1 MKKLITLMI
10 VALCAATLFAQV
22 PEKFSYQ
29 AVVRNASNQLVTNA
43 PVSVRVSIL
52 QGGADGTALYV
63 ETHTAVT
70 NANGLLTL
78 EIGGGKAE
86 QGAFDRIDWA
96 SGSFFLKTETD
107 PNGGSD
113 YSITSVQQLLSVP
126 YALYAKEA
134 ANGFSGD
141 YNDLT
146 NKPAIPQNV
155 GELTNDAGYITL
167 NDIPTSS
174 KSGETNDAGVV
185 QTTACGEI
193 DLCDMASQLA
203 RLQAQFARQ
212 QAQMEETQTA
222 LLSTVDDSEPCPGTP
237 TVKDIDGNVYN
248 TVKIGEQCW
257 MRENLRTTRYADG
270 SPIPAGGSACSFTEP
285 YYYDYPSSG
294 FPLEKR
300 GYLYNWPAVMHGEA
314 ASDANPSNVQG
325 ICPDGWHLPSTSE
338 WTQLTDYVRSVPN
351 YVCDID
357 NDEYGGSSI
366 NKALSATEGWNGLG
380 HWSEINIQCYAD
392 VNQEMNNATGFSAIP
407 IGAVGGMAH
416 NGPIGFVGA
425 CCLGEMAFFWS
436 SSKQS
441 FPWGS
446 EYPISFWLEEYWTG
460 FNGEDRLGE
469 GGDVGFSVRCLRG
482 SATVGETSVTVPSV
496 TTSEVSD
503 VSGVTAV
510 CGGEV
515 TAEGGAEVTE
525 RGVCWGTEPNPTVED
540 SHTSDGTGTG
550 EFVST
555 LTDLVPN
562 TNYYVR
568 AYATNSVGT
577 VYGEVMSFTTAIII
591 PAGDAQPCPGN
602 ETVTDI
608 DGNVYN
614 TVKIGEQC
622 WMKENLRVTHY
633 VDGVEIPL
641 ESTPSVDVAFVY
653 NPDDNANNILTHGY
667 LYNWAAVMHGM
678 PTSNTNPSNVQGV
691 CPTGWHVPSDAEW
704 TQLTDYV
711 GNESSYWCGGNSNN
725 IAKALAA
732 QTGWNINNNGCTV
745 GNSQDANNATGFSAL
760 PAGLYSGWGDDYGG
774 FDDYADFWSATQV
787 SNWQALLFHIS
798 NVREYVDRYSNDKY
812 DGKSVRCVLG
822 DGYNFAAVTTEEVT
836 NVTLHGATCGG
847 DVVYEGN
854 TDVTERGVCWST
866 EPNPT
871 VEDSHTSD
879 GSGMGEFI
887 STLTD
892 LTPNT
897 TYYVKAYATNSV
909 GTAYG
914 NEVSF
919 TTAEEDTCT
928 IISLPYTENFD
939 SYTTTTT
946 AATGVEPTCWELVQ
960 EDVAMTDAN
969 RPQLYYKS
977 SYAHSGN
984 YSLLLNYRGIY
995 AMPVVSQQ
1003 IPLNTLK
1010 MEMYLR
1016 QPRDYYQLQVGVWED
1031 NGTFVP
1037 VATVHNAS
1045 TGTEFVEVDFSSYTG
1060 DGGRIAFRNLNSN
1073 GNNYSYN
1080 YLDDIT
1086 LSVIGGAVGDAQP
1099 CPGAE
1104 TVTDYDGNVYNTV
1117 KIGEQCWMRE
1127 NLRTTHYADGGEIT
1141 NYYNYVN
1148 GDSNVAIYGYAYVR
1162 QEVMRGTASSYSNP
1176 SHVQGI
1182 CPTGWHV
1189 PSSAEWTQL
1198 IDYVGSVPDYQCG
1211 GNSSNIAK
1219 ALAST
1224 EGWMEDD
1231 NDCTVGNNQSANNA
1245 SGFAAVPAIF
1255 NYYDEILYAKFVS
1268 TSSSGEYF
1276 DCFNINYN
1284 DSNVKW
1290 ENEYGLNWGQTV
1302 SVRCL
1307 RDEGY
1312 PFSFVTT
1319 VPVSNVTLTSADCG
1333 GEVTAD
1339 NGAEIIERGVCWGTE
1354 PSPTVGNNH
1363 TSSGSGTG
1371 TFTIQLSDL
1380 FPNTTY
1386 YVRAYATNSM
1396 GTSYGEE
1403 EIFMTLSPDIP
1414 EGDAQPCP
1422 GSETLTDYDGNIYNT
1437 VKIGEQCW
1445 MRENLRT
1452 THYADGEE
1460 MHYDYHFDYPYFDMN
1475 NVAIYGILYHWP
1487 AVMHSEMSSNANP
1500 SGVQGVCP
1508 DGWHVPS
1515 DAEWTQLFEYMGS
1528 VPAYVC
1534 GGNSN
1539 FIAKSLASQ
1548 SGWLTT
1554 SPNTNSPGNNLTT
1567 NNASGF
1573 GAIPAGCGGD
1583 AYFNFGSTALYW
1595 STTGSY
1601 SYCSIMCEDSEV
1613 VMNAG
1618 GCGNDDYV
1626 SYSVRCLRDETGGGS
1641 TSQTLPAVT
1650 TGNLSDVT
1658 LNSAVCGSEV
1668 TVDGGAEVTERGICW
1683 STEPNPT
1690 VEDDHTSD
1698 GAGTGIFSSSITG
1711 LTAGTTY
1718 YVRAYATNSVGTAY
1732 GEEVS
1737 FTTAAEQPQDTC
1749 ATITLPYSENFD
1761 SYTTST
1767 TASTGVEP
1775 TCWELVQEDVAM
1787 TDANRPQLYYKSSF
1801 AHSGNY
1807 SLKMGYRGVYAMP
1820 ALPED
1825 VELNQVQ
1832 LEMYLRQA
1840 NAVYQLQVGVWEDN
1854 GTFVPVA
1861 LINNSTTNVEFVEV
1875 DFSTY
1880 TGSGRKI
1887 AFRNV
1892 LGGGAN
1898 YNYSYNYLDDITLS
1912 VIGGA
1917 VVDEKSCPGTPTV
1930 TDIDGNTY
1938 STVKIGEQC
1947 WMRENL
1953 RTTHYADGAAIPAGG
1968 DNGSYTEPY
1977 YYDYSSH
1984 SLPLEVRGYLYNWP
1998 AAMHGASSSSANPS
2012 GVQGVCPTGWHLP
2025 SDAEWTQLT
2034 DYVGSQSEY
2043 TCGGDIA
2050 KALASTEGW
2059 YTSTNNCAVGNDQ
2072 SVNNATGFSAVP
2084 VGICFGSSFGNAG
2097 VHALFWSATQSSSQD
2112 ASGRYLTNDDA
2123 GVYRYNDIK
2132 SDGRSVRCLRD

>member
-1 MKKLITLMI
+1 MKKILTLILI
-10 VALCAATLFAQV
+10 VFCAATLFAQA

-29 AVVRNASNQLVTNA
+29 AVVRNATNQLVTNA

-52 QGGADGTALYV
+52 QGSADGEALYV
-63 ETHTAVT
+63 ETQSAVT

-96 SGSFFLKTETD
+96 GGPFFLKTETD

-141 YNDLT
+141 YNDLK

-167 NDIPTSS
+167 NDIPTPS

-270 SPIPAGGSACSFTEP
+270 SHIPAGGSNTSTTDP
-285 YYYDYPSSG
+285 YYYDFPSSG
-294 FPLEKR
+294 IPLEKR
-300 GYLYNWPAVMHGEA
+300 GYLYNWPAAMHGAEY
-314 ASDANPSNVQG
+314 SETNPSNVQG
-325 ICPDGWHLPSTSE
+325 ICPDGWHLPSNAE
-338 WTQLTDYVRSVPN
+338 WTQLTDYVGNIPD
-351 YVCDID
+351 YVCGDQNI
-357 NDEYGGSSI
+357 I
-366 NKALSATEGWNGLG
+366 KALSDTSGWGSQYYG
-380 HWSEINIQCYAD
+380 DSECGSCAASFNPST
-392 VNQEMNNATGFSAIP
+392 NNATGFSALP
-407 IGAVGGMAH
+407 TGLWYEGFSGGYWYE
-416 NGPIGFVGA
+416 GFGGGDA
-425 CCLGEMAFFWS
+425 WFWS
-436 SSKQS
+436 TSFSSDGGGAS
-441 FPWGS
+441 FTMQFNCATFVMAN
-446 EYPISFWLEEYWTG
+446 EYV
-460 FNGEDRLGE
+460 GEAGA
-469 GGDVGFSVRCLRG
+469 GFSVRCLRG
-482 SATVGETSVTVPSV
+482 SATVEETSITVPSV

-503 VSGVTAV
+503 VSDVSAV

-515 TAEGGAEVTE
+515 TADGGAEVTE
-525 RGVCWGTEPNPTVED
+525 RGVCWGTEPNPTLEG
-540 SHTSDGTGTG
+540 SHTSNGTGTG

-555 LTDLVPN
+555 LTDLAPN
-562 TNYYVR
+562 TYYYVR
-568 AYATNSVGT
+568 AYAINSMGT
-577 VYGEVMSFTTAIII
+577 VYGEVVSFNTTIII

-633 VDGVEIPL
+633 ADGVEIPL
-641 ESTPSVDVAFVY
+641 GSTPSFDVALVY
-653 NPDDNANNILTHGY
+653 YPADNANNVLTHGY

-678 PTSNTNPSNVQGV
+678 TTSNTNPSNVQGV

-704 TQLTDYV
+704 AQLTDYV
-711 GNESSYWCGGNSNN
+711 GGESAYWCRGNGNN

-732 QTGWNINNNGCTV
+732 QTGWNINDYGCTV
-745 GNSQDANNATGFSAL
+745 GDSQDANNATGFSAL
-760 PAGLYSGWGDDYGG
+760 PAGLYSGFGYTYGG
-774 FDDYADFWSATQV
+774 FDDYADFWSATQG
-787 SNWQALLFHIS
+787 SWSQASLFHIS
-798 NVREYVDRYSNDKY
+798 NEHEYVERYTNDKY
-812 DGKSVRCVLG
+812 DGKSVRCILG

-836 NVTLHGATCGG
+836 NVTLHRATCGG
-847 DVVYEGN
+847 DVTYDGN

-871 VEDSHTSD
+871 LEDSHTSD
-879 GSGMGEFI
+879 GTGTGEFV

-914 NEVSF
+914 EEVSF
-919 TTAEEDTCT
+919 TTAEEEQQDTCT
-928 IISLPYTENFD
+928 IVSLPYTENFD

-946 AATGVEPTCWELVQ
+946 ATTGVEPACWELVQ

-1045 TGTEFVEVDFSSYTG
+1045 TGTEFVEVDFSGYTG

-1086 LSVIGGAVGDAQP
+1086 LSIIGGAVVDEKSCTGN
-1099 CPGAE
+1099 E
-1104 TVTDYDGNVYNTV
+1104 IVTDIDGNIYSTV
-1117 KIGEQCWMRE
+1117 QIGDQCWMRE
-1127 NLRTTHYADGGEIT
+1127 NLRTMHYADGTAIPAGGDNGSYTEP
-1141 NYYNYVN
+1141 YYY
-1148 GDSNVAIYGYAYVR
+1148 DYSSHSLPLETRGYLYNWPAA
-1162 QEVMRGTASSYSNP
+1162 MIA
-1176 SHVQGI
+1176 
-1182 CPTGWHV
+1182 CPAGWH
-1189 PSSAEWTQL
+1189 L
-1198 IDYVGSVPDYQCG
+1198 
-1211 GNSSNIAK
+1211 
-1219 ALAST
+1219 
-1224 EGWMEDD
+1224 
-1231 NDCTVGNNQSANNA
+1231 
-1245 SGFAAVPAIF
+1245 
-1255 NYYDEILYAKFVS
+1255 
-1268 TSSSGEYF
+1268 
-1276 DCFNINYN
+1276 
-1284 DSNVKW
+1284 
-1290 ENEYGLNWGQTV
+1290 
-1302 SVRCL
+1302 
-1307 RDEGY
+1307 
-1312 PFSFVTT
+1312 
-1319 VPVSNVTLTSADCG
+1319 
-1333 GEVTAD
+1333 
-1339 NGAEIIERGVCWGTE
+1339 
-1354 PSPTVGNNH
+1354 
-1363 TSSGSGTG
+1363 
-1371 TFTIQLSDL
+1371 
-1380 FPNTTY
+1380 
-1386 YVRAYATNSM
+1386 
-1396 GTSYGEE
+1396 
-1403 EIFMTLSPDIP
+1403 
-1414 EGDAQPCP
+1414 
-1422 GSETLTDYDGNIYNT
+1422 
-1437 VKIGEQCW
+1437 
-1445 MRENLRT
+1445 
-1452 THYADGEE
+1452 
-1460 MHYDYHFDYPYFDMN
+1460 
-1475 NVAIYGILYHWP
+1475 
-1487 AVMHSEMSSNANP
+1487 
-1500 SGVQGVCP
+1500 
-1508 DGWHVPS
+1508 PS
-1515 DAEWTQLFEYMGS
+1515 DAEWTQLTDYVGSQSEYT
-1528 VPAYVC
+1528 C
-1534 GGNSN
+1534 DGNSDY
-1539 FIAKSLASQ
+1539 IAKALASET
-1548 SGWLTT
+1548 GWNSST
-1554 SPNTNSPGNNLTT
+1554 STCAVGNDPTS
-1567 NNASGF
+1567 NNATGF
-1573 GAIPAGCGGD
+1573 SAVPTG
-1583 AYFNFGSTALYW
+1583 YWYNVFNSA
-1595 STTGSY
+1595 
-1601 SYCSIMCEDSEV
+1601 
-1613 VMNAG
+1613 
-1618 GCGNDDYV
+1618 GNDVRFWSSTEGDGSGDNTYCRDLYYDDPYV
-1626 SYSVRCLRDETGGGS
+1626 DRYYNGRYAGFSVRCLRGETGGGS

-1650 TGNLSDVT
+1650 TGNVSDVT
-1658 LNSAVCGSEV
+1658 LNSAVCGGEV
-1668 TVDGGAEVTERGICW
+1668 TADGGAEVTERGVCW
-1683 STEPNPT
+1683 STEPSPT
-1690 VEDDHTSD
+1690 VDGSHTTD
-1698 GAGTGIFSSSITG
+1698 GTGIGAFSSSITG

-1718 YVRAYATNSVGTAY
+1718 YVRTYATNSVGTAY
-1732 GEEVS
+1732 GEAET
-1737 FTTAAEQPQDTC
+1737 FTTAEEEHQDTC
-1749 ATITLPYSENFD
+1749 TIISLPYAEDFESN
-1761 SYTTST
+1761 
-1767 TASTGVEP
+1767 TASTTTATGVQP
-1775 TCWELVQEDVAM
+1775 DCWELVQEDVAM
-1787 TDANRPQLYYKSSF
+1787 TDAKRPQLYYKSSF

-1807 SLKMGYRGVYAMP
+1807 SLLMAYRGVYAMP
-1820 ALPED
+1820 ALSSNIPMNL
-1825 VELNQVQ
+1825 VK

-1930 TDIDGNTY
+1930 TDHEGNVY
-1938 STVKIGEQC
+1938 ATVQIGNQC

-1953 RTTHYADGAAIPAGG
+1953 RTKHYADGVAIPAGG
-1968 DNGSYTEPY
+1968 SNTSYTEPY

-1984 SLPLEVRGYLYNWP
+1984 SLPLATRGYLYNWP
-1998 AAMHGASSSSANPS
+1998 AAMHSASSSSANPS
-2012 GVQGVCPTGWHLP
+2012 GVQGICPTGWHLP

-2034 DYVGSQSEY
+2034 NYVGSQSEY
-2043 TCGGDIA
+2043 TCGGSSSNIA
-2050 KALASTEGW
+2050 KALASETGW
-2059 YTSTNNCAVGNDQ
+2059 NSSTNTCAVGNDPT
-2072 SVNNATGFSAVP
+2072 SNNATGFSAVP
-2084 VGICFGSSFGNAG
+2084 AGYCNGSSFINAG
-2097 VHALFWSATQSSSQD
+2097 NYAYFWSSTQDESNSSYAWYRNLYYASAYVTRGSSS
-2112 ASGRYLTNDDA
+2112 
-2123 GVYRYNDIK
+2123 K
-2132 SDGRSVRCLRD
+2132 SYGFSVRCLRD